1 MSTNTM
7 QPSSAID
14 LCSDCRL
21 DPCACSYIAKLRP
34 AGELAHLREAA
45 LELRECRR
53 IRTADRLARDPV
65 QDRSSHITERS
76 SCV

>member
-45 LELRECRR
+45 LEHHHHEPPHRPACPCPRCYS
-53 IRTADRLARDPV
+53 ARLASWDI
-65 QDRSSHITERS
+65 S
-76 SCV
+76 